1 MAIFKKND
9 TAVYSTQTKII
20 RTLLFL
26 FMLAVA
32 LLTLYPVI
40 YVVLGSFKEN
50 KELLVGGVNI
60 FPEHFIIDN
69 YIQAWE
75 QADFA
80 TYTGNSIYLAVG
92 VMLLSLLLS
101 SMAGY
106 VFSRKQFRGKELIY
120 GLFVAFMFI
129 NVGSVSLRPLFELA
143 IKLHMNTSLFSVILI
158 SAGGGQ
164 ATYIFLVRGYMNSVP
179 KELDE
184 AAKIDGCTFF
194 QTFYKIMLPVLKP
207 ILATVALLSFRG
219 GWNEYILPLV
229 FTMTNQAKRPLT
241 VGVNMLKNSGD
252 GAAAW
257 NIMFAGATIAIIPI
271 LLIYICASRYFIE
284 GLTAGAVKG

>member
-1 MAIFKKND
+1 MAKRD
-9 TAVYSTQTKII
+9 TAVYSRQAKFV
-20 RTLLFL
+20 RGLLFV
-26 FMLAVA
+26 FMLVVA
-32 LLTLYPVI
+32 LLTLYPII
-40 YVVLGSFKEN
+40 YVFFGSFKEN

-60 FPEHFIIDN
+60 FPETFVIQN
-69 YIQAWE
+69 YIDAWE

-80 TYTGNSIYLAVG
+80 TYTKNSFFLGITI
-92 VMLLSLLLS
+92 MLFSLILS

-106 VFSRKQFRGKELIY
+106 VFARKKFRGKELIY

-143 IKLHMNTSLFSVILI
+143 IGLHMNTSLWSVVLI

-164 ATYIFLVRGYMNSVP
+164 ATSIFLVRGYMNTIP

-194 QTFYKIMLPVLKP
+194 QTFYMILLPVLKP
-207 ILATVALLSFRG
+207 ILATVALLSFRD

-229 FTMTNQAKRPLT
+229 FTMTTPEQRPLT
-241 VGVNMLKNSGD
+241 VGVNMLKNAGD

-257 NIMFAGATIAIIPI
+257 NIMFAGATIAIVPM
-271 LLIYICASRYFIE
+271 LLIYICSSRYFIE